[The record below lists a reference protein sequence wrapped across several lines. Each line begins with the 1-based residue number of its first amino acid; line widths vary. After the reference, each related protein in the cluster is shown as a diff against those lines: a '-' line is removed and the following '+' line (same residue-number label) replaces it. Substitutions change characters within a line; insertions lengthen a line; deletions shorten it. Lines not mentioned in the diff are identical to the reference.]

1 MTPVRVAAKGGLPA
15 RGIAVVALATF
26 LLAGPLG
33 CLTTQV
39 PPVGAQPGAF
49 TLARDEARLW
59 EQAKEEERQLREKA
73 PLYNDPILED
83 YLNDVARKLVPPEA
97 RRQNLLKIRVTAIK
111 DPSLNAF
118 TYPDG
123 AVYIHTGLLAR
134 VENESELAMVLGHEI
149 THATDRHALRFTR
162 SARNKMIG
170 FSIAS
175 IVASIAV
182 ANAAGKKA
190 EQGDWSSAYVIN
202 QIGGLLVNLGLQLG
216 FLAAVNGYGREL
228 EREAD
233 EGGLRDLVAAGYDP
247 TQAPRVFELL
257 EDDHGDSSKLE
268 VFFFG
273 SHPRLGERIAST
285 KELVQ
290 TRYENAN
297 PQRVTDTRDF
307 QMRTRVLVRDDAV
320 LNLQA
325 GRYGHAEA
333 ELKRVLGLTPND
345 PVAHDVYGRLYEKQA
360 GEAKEPE
367 EAARLNKQALAKYEE
382 ASRLDPTYADPYRAV
397 GILRYKAGDKTR
409 ALAAFKRYLELKPA
423 AEDAQQV
430 KDYILELEA
439 R

>member
-1 MTPVRVAAKGGLPA
+1 MTPLRASHAGGSTA
-15 RGIAVVALATF
+15 RAVAVVVLATF

-39 PPVGAQPGAF
+39 PPVGAQGPF
-49 TLARDEARLW
+49 HLERDEARLW

-83 YLNDVARKLVPPEA
+83 YLNDVARRLVPPEA
-97 RRQNLLKIRVTAIK
+97 RDQGLLKIHVTAIK
-111 DPSLNAF
+111 DPTLNAF
-118 TYPDG
+118 TYPNG

-149 THATDRHALRFTR
+149 THATERHALRFTR

-175 IVASIAV
+175 IIASIAV

-202 QIGGLLVNLGLQLG
+202 QIGNLLVNLGLQLG

-233 EGGLRDLVAAGYDP
+233 VGGLRDMVAAGYDP
-247 TQAPRVFELL
+247 EQAPRVFELL
-257 EDDHGDSSKLE
+257 KDDHGDSSKLE

-273 SHPRLGERIAST
+273 SHPRLDERIAST
-285 KELVQ
+285 RELVQ
-290 TRYENAN
+290 TEYEKTPA
-297 PQRVTDTRDF
+297 PRVTDTREF

-320 LNLQA
+320 LNLND
-325 GRYGHAEA
+325 GRYGHAEF
-333 ELKRVLGLTPND
+333 ELKRVLDLTPND
-345 PVAHDVYGRLYEKQA
+345 PVAHDVYGQLYEKQA
-360 GEAKEPE
+360 AEAKDPD
-367 EAARLNKQALAKYEE
+367 EAARLTKQALDKYEE
-382 ASRLDPTYADPYRAV
+382 ASRLDSTYADPYRAI
-397 GILRYKAGDKTR
+397 GILRYKAGDR
-409 ALAAFKRYLELKPA
+409 PEALAAFKRYLELKPA
-423 AEDAQQV
+423 AADAQQV

-439 R
+439 P